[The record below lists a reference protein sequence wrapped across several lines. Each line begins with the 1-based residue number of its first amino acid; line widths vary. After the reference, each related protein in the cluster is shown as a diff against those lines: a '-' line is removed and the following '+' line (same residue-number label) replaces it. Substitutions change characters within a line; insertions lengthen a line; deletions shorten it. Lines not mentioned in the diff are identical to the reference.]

1 MSAAGPP
8 GTFKESWANA
18 EAYEAFVGRWSR
30 RVAAEALPGLG
41 VPAGAAWLDVGC
53 GSGALAQVLLAQAA
67 PRSVTGVD
75 RSPAFVAH
83 ARRRV
88 PDRAARFAVGDA
100 LALPVAADT
109 FDAVVSGLM
118 LNFVAQPER
127 AAAEMARAARA
138 GGVVAAYLWD
148 YAGRMQMLRYFW
160 NAAAALDPAAHD
172 LDQGRRFPL
181 CQPLALQALFESVGL
196 RDAAVRP
203 VDIATDFRD
212 FDDYWLPFLGG
223 QGAAPGYLRGLS
235 EEQRAALRERLRQS
249 LPVALDGSIPLV
261 GRAWVVRGI
270 RQ

>member
-1 MSAAGPP
+1 VSAAARP
-8 GTFKESWANA
+8 GAFKESWANA

-30 RVAAEALPGLG
+30 RVAAQVLRWLE

-53 GSGALAQVLLAQAA
+53 GSGALTEAIFESAG
-67 PRSVTGVD
+67 PGTVTGID
-75 RSPAFVAH
+75 RSPGFVTS
-83 ARRRV
+83 ARRRA
-88 PDRAARFAVGDA
+88 PDGAARFAVGDA
-100 LALPVAADT
+100 LALPVAASR
-109 FDAVVSGLM
+109 FDVVVSGLM
-118 LNFVAQPER
+118 LNFVARPEQ
-127 AAAEMARAARA
+127 AAAELARAARP

-181 CQPLALQALFESVGL
+181 CQPGALQALFESVDL
-196 RDAAVRP
+196 RDVAVQP

-235 EEQRAALRERLRQS
+235 EDRRAALRERLRES
-249 LPVALDGSIPLV
+249 LPLALDGSIPMV
-261 GRAWVVRGI
+261 ARAWAVRGV